1 MTFSTDIDIDFR
13 DRADAC
19 QVIKHIPASMR
30 QKGELLR
37 HPSGVYLQNVPI
49 HPLLDIASIPHVEAE
64 NYGYFK
70 IDLLSNSVYEGV
82 KDKAHL
88 MELMAREVPW
98 EFFQDRSFVSRLA
111 HIHSHYGVVMSIKPK
126 SIEDLA
132 IVLALIR
139 PSKKHLIQRSRAEIE
154 KDIWIN
160 DGSSYAFK
168 RSHAIAY
175 AMSITVQLQLLIEKI
190 SEEIDAGGEFVFP
203 V

>member
-37 HPSGVYLQNVPI
+37 HPSGVYLQNIPV
-49 HPLLDIASIPHVEAE
+49 HPLLDIAAIPHVEAE
-64 NYGYFK
+64 HFGYFK

-82 KDKAHL
+82 RDKAHL
-88 MELMAREVPW
+88 LDLMNREIPW
-98 EFFQDRSFVSRLA
+98 EFFLDRSFVSRLA
-111 HIHSHYGVVMSIKPK
+111 HLYNHFGIVTAIKPK
-126 SIEDLA
+126 SIEDLS

-139 PSKKHLIQRSRAEIE
+139 PSKKHLALKPRAEIE
-154 KDIWIN
+154 REIWVN
-160 DGSSYAFK
+160 DGSAYAFK
-168 RSHAIAY
+168 KSHAVAY
-175 AMSITVQLQLLIEKI
+175 AMSIIVQLQLLIEKI